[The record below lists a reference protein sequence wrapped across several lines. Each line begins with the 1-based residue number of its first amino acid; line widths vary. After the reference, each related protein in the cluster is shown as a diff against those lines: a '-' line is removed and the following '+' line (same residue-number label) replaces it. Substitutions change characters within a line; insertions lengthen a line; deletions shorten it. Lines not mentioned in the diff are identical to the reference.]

1 MRNIKAIIQYDGGRY
16 FGFQAQL
23 DPERLPTV
31 QETLEAAIGGLLKEE
46 TKVHS
51 AGRTDRGVHALGQV
65 VHFFTESRIPVDK
78 LANAVNQHLPKDI
91 HISSCE
97 EVPMDFHARKSA
109 LGKHYQYRV
118 WNSDAHT
125 VFGNQ
130 YFYHYPGNLDD
141 DLMHKAC
148 KLLEGTHNYQGFCSA
163 GSTVK
168 TFVRTVYYM
177 NMHREGDWLIFD
189 VYGNGFLY
197 NMVRIMVG
205 TVLDIGLHRK
215 ALHVIPEALAT
226 QNRHLAGRTAP
237 ASGLYLCDVYY
248 RS

>member
-1 MRNIKAIIQYDGGRY
+1 MRNIKAVIQYDGSHY

-23 DPERLPTV
+23 NPEQLPTV
-31 QETLEAAIGGLLKEE
+31 QEALEEAIGGLLKEK
-46 TKVHS
+46 TRVYS

-65 VHFFTESRIPVDK
+65 VNFYTESLIPVEK
-78 LANAVNQHLPKDI
+78 LARAINQHLPVDVYI
-91 HISSCE
+91 RSVE
-97 EVPMDFHARKSA
+97 EVASTFHARKSA

-118 WNSDAHT
+118 WNSDEKT

-130 YFYHYPGNLDD
+130 YFYHYPGSLDD
-141 DLMHKAC
+141 ELMQEAC
-148 KLLEGTHNYQGFCSA
+148 KLLEGTHNYQGFSAA

-168 TFVRTVYYM
+168 SFVRTVYDM
-177 NMHREGDWLIFD
+177 NMRRNGDWLTFD

-215 ALHVIPEALAT
+215 KVDVIPQVLAT

-237 ASGLYLCDVYY
+237 ASGLYLKNVFY
-248 RS
+248 R

>member
-1 MRNIKAIIQYDGGRY
+1 MMRNIKAVIAYDGSRY
-16 FGFQAQL
+16 YGFQAQL
-23 DPERLPTV
+23 SPETLPTV
-31 QETLEAAIGGLLKEE
+31 QEVLETAIGGLLKEE

-65 VHFFTESRIPVDK
+65 VHFFTESMIPVDK
-78 LANAVNQHLPKDI
+78 LANAVNQHLPKDVHVI
-91 HISSCE
+91 SCE
-97 EVPMDFHARKSA
+97 EVDMEFHARKSA

-118 WNSDAHT
+118 KNTDITT

-130 YFYHYPGNLDD
+130 YFYQYPGLLDD
-141 DLMHKAC
+141 ALMQQAC

-163 GSTVK
+163 GATVK

-177 NMHREGDWLIFD
+177 NMRRDGDWIIFD

-205 TVLDIGLHRK
+205 TVLDIGL
-215 ALHVIPEALAT
+215 
-226 QNRHLAGRTAP
+226 
-237 ASGLYLCDVYY
+237 
-248 RS
+248 